1 MALRIVRAMQF
12 QYSPFLTRMEA
23 GFIVRF
29 MYEFWG
35 YVIHAP
41 ASQTTPGG
49 FPGVAFN
56 TFPANSLE
64 GSTVLATGS
73 DGATAADQTTF
84 TSASANFTTSMV
96 NKYLVV
102 WSSTT
107 PGQEDGIYK
116 ILGRNSAT
124 QLVLNVNNG
133 GSAHPVSRR
142 PRFTTRTGLRYR
154 VADIEGMQSLPGW
167 ATGQYIVFQ
176 MTPSISNPGQANSQ
190 VQVIIRNASSGI
202 KTIGMVGSPGGT
214 WNGSA
219 FTDGMTEVTH
229 TTNGQGM
236 FPDSLVA
243 PLTDAQISM
252 FGDRDGMIAWFRG
265 NGNGGYVHFEAPFRL
280 PTQAQDPN
288 PLLIGADGL
297 STLHLGVF
305 SNGYNNWWMRGTDGT
320 SRRHRM
326 IVKCLSG
333 DGNGENGRPTGTVS
347 FFGDARVGLNQTLKR
362 TFLSKV
368 LIGQIGT
375 PSTQFTLARSYMRY
389 ARICPNVLPPWI
401 MLGENDEWLHIQNGI
416 CFPWDGVFL
425 GSNLIPLGY

>member
-12 QYSPFLTRMEA
+12 SYSGSGTRMDA
-23 GFIVRF
+23 GFFVRF

-35 YVIHAP
+35 YVINTP

-49 FPGVAFN
+49 FPGVAFQ

-64 GSTVLATGS
+64 GTTVLATGS
-73 DGATAADQTTF
+73 DGATTVDQTTF
-84 TSASANFTTSMV
+84 DSAGASFTTNMIG
-96 NKYLVV
+96 KYLVV
-102 WSSTT
+102 WSSAS

-124 QLVLNVNNG
+124 QLVLNVRNG
-133 GSAHPVSRR
+133 GSAHPSTRR
-142 PRFTTRTGLRYR
+142 PRFTTRSGLRYR
-154 VADIEGMQSLPGW
+154 VCDIEGIQALPGW
-167 ATGQYIVFQ
+167 VTGQYVVFQ

-190 VQVIIRNASSGI
+190 VQVVIRNASAGI
-202 KTIGMVGSPGGT
+202 KTIGMIGSPGGT

-219 FTDGMTEVTH
+219 FTDAMTEVTH
-229 TTNGQGM
+229 VTNGQGM
-236 FPDSLVA
+236 LADSISN
-243 PLTDAQISM
+243 PQSAQVSL
-252 FGDRDGMIAWFRG
+252 FGDKDGMIAWFRTSG
-265 NGNGGYVHFEAPFRL
+265 NGSYVHFEAPFRL
-280 PTQAQDPN
+280 ATQVQDTN

-297 STLHLGVF
+297 CTLHLGVF

-326 IVKCLSG
+326 IVKCFSG
-333 DGNGENGRPTGTVS
+333 DGNGENGRPTATVS
-347 FFGDARVGLNQTLKR
+347 FFGDSRLAVNQTFKK

-368 LIGQIGT
+368 LIGQIGA
-375 PSTQFTLARSYMRY
+375 PSTQFALSRCYMRY
-389 ARICPNVLPPWI
+389 ARICPNVLPAWT
-401 MLGENDEWLHIQNGI
+401 MLGDNDEWLHIQNGI